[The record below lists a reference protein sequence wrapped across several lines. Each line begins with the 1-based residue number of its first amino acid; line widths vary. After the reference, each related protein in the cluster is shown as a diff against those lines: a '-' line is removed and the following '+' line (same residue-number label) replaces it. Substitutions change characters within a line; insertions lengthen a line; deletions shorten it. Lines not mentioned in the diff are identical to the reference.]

1 MNNNQLFL
9 SKCLSKAA
17 LNGENTYVK
26 NLVEVDKVEIYDH
39 PAFMIAFQAGFL
51 NIAKYL
57 YEKGVNYEFVKSL
70 ARTNLANEYSDA
82 QILLLLENFNVNAN
96 LLPYR
101 VLMKSFERRDMNI
114 INLLVRNFLD
124 KEVLEKL
131 CIKFNVVLELKQ
143 Y

>member
-70 ARTNLANEYSDA
+70 ARTNLANDYSDS
-82 QILLLLENFNVNAN
+82 QIILLLENFKVNAN

-101 VLMKSFERRDMNI
+101 VLMKYFERGDMNI
-114 INLLVRNFLD
+114 INNLIRNFLD
-124 KEVLEKL
+124 KEVIEKL